1 MRYLDVSDRSLTDLI
16 SLRGRTAVVTGGAA
30 GIGRAIS
37 KRLAEAGANL
47 IIGDLN
53 EAKAKETAAELAAF
67 GGTYLGASLDV
78 SDHASVSTLADLAVA
93 TTGRLDIWVNNA
105 GIYPSRGVLDITDA
119 EWDRVI
125 DLNLR
130 GTFFGAREAAL
141 RMQPNQGV
149 IVNIVSTAAYNA
161 SNGANPAHYVASKH
175 AVAGLIKSLAV
186 ELGPRG
192 IRAVGVA
199 PTLTETPGV
208 DSKRAEGEAVR
219 EALVRYA
226 QALPLGRLGRPDDIA
241 RVVLFAAS
249 DLGAFVTGS
258 VIPVDGGDLAR

>member
-1 MRYLDVSDRSLTDLI
+1 MSYIDVSERSLSNLI

-37 KRLAEAGANL
+37 KRLAEAGATL
-47 IIGDLN
+47 VIGDLD
-53 EAKAKETAAELAAF
+53 EAKAKETAAEFASF
-67 GGTYLGASLDV
+67 GGKHLGASLDV
-78 SDHASVSTLADLAVA
+78 NDHASVSALADLAVSS
-93 TTGRLDIWVNNA
+93 TGRLDIWVNNA
-105 GIYPSRGVLDITDA
+105 GIYPSRAVLDITDA

-141 RMQPNQGV
+141 RMQPNTGV

-161 SNGANPAHYVASKH
+161 SNGANSAHYVASKH

-186 ELGPRG
+186 ELGPKG

-208 DSKRAEGEAVR
+208 ASKRTEGEAVN

-226 QALPLGRLGRPDDIA
+226 QALPLGRLGVPDDIA

-249 DLGAFVTGS
+249 DLGAFVSGS